1 MYSENVVLC
10 ASSAYEKKFYLNEAF
25 DKLPEDIKNELKRTI
40 DKITSQSTRVYT
52 KRGAKISNKD
62 NISFWN
68 EYHHHNKK
76 SYKINLDHPMIYKLL
91 SKLSNEDKNIVKEIL
106 NYVEENL
113 PIDTIYSDMSIQPEA
128 LDQKYIEKEK
138 LIKYAEEYWNLQ
150 KEMGNE
156 DEIIKDKFLNTEP
169 FCNFHDFSEKFSN
182 YKLEKEY

>member
-1 MYSENVVLC
+1 
-10 ASSAYEKKFYLNEAF
+10 
-25 DKLPEDIKNELKRTI
+25 
-40 DKITSQSTRVYT
+40 
-52 KRGAKISNKD
+52 
-62 NISFWN
+62 
-68 EYHHHNKK
+68 
-76 SYKINLDHPMIYKLL
+76 MIYKLL

-113 PIDTIYSDMSIQPEA
+113 PIDTIYSDMSLQPEA
-128 LDQKYIEKEK
+128 LGQKYIEKVK